1 MHELYKESEVKAS
14 EANKECQEGLQ
25 KVGGEMAGVV
35 GEVRGNGTRTGLTER
50 FDGMRNAAQ
59 EVIEKTFRGVQ
70 ECPGADGRV
79 LMDVGAGRYRA
90 SQYLNEVLCKHL
102 AGLSSGLSGTAQ
114 SDVFGQGYQDLKRG
128 SNRRP
133 RDRASEKTLRP
144 GNLMGGG
151 RPGRRRW
158 LSRRYQGPSLS
169 RMRR

>member
-70 ECPGADGRV
+70 ECSGVSGCRWEGFDGCGCR
-79 LMDVGAGRYRA
+79 
-90 SQYLNEVLCKHL
+90 
-102 AGLSSGLSGTAQ
+102 
-114 SDVFGQGYQDLKRG
+114 
-128 SNRRP
+128 
-133 RDRASEKTLRP
+133 
-144 GNLMGGG
+144 
-151 RPGRRRW
+151 
-158 LSRRYQGPSLS
+158 SLS
-169 RMRR
+169 RVSVSE